1 MRLCVYASKK
11 KSKCYMKKLT
21 HKRMSKRA
29 KCSQPKLHL
38 IHGNVGGD
46 AGRHGSKD
54 IILFTFK
61 DDFDFLKIKDD

>member
-1 MRLCVYASKK
+1 MQAKR

-21 HKRMSKRA
+21 HKRMSERA

-46 AGRHGSKD
+46 AGLHGSKV
-54 IILFTFK
+54 IILFT
-61 DDFDFLKIKDD
+61 